1 VTPKHRTVPRTL
13 VWLRND
19 LRVVDNP
26 ALTAACER
34 GDAVAVYLAAP
45 AQWARHGMGA
55 NRIAF
60 LLRTVAALSRALAVL
75 GIPLLIRSVPRFAAH
90 PATLVALAREVGADV
105 VMCNDEYPLDE
116 RRRDGA
122 VFDRCRAAGIELRR
136 FTGGVVLAPGEVL
149 TGEGKPY
156 TVFTPFK
163 RRWLALAGD
172 GRLQTLPAPKPPRG
186 FDVAAET
193 IPQRLGG
200 VAADLL
206 AEQWPG
212 GEAEAMRR
220 LDGFV
225 AHALARYHTDR
236 DRPDRDGTS
245 GLSPYLAVGAVS
257 ARQCIVAAQHCNGG
271 RLDGGDPGAAMWI
284 SELIWREFY
293 AHVTAAFPD
302 ISRGRAF
309 RPHNDRVRWRDDP
322 GAFAAWCDGRTGYPL
337 VDAAMRQLAATGW
350 MHNRLRM
357 LTAMF
362 LTKHLLIDWRLGE
375 RHFMARLVDGDFAA
389 NNGGWQW
396 SASTGTDA
404 APYFRIFNPVAQA
417 KKFDPDGTF
426 VRRWVPELSAL
437 RGATIFEPWRH
448 GGAPG
453 YPAPIVD
460 HAQARRRALDAFRA

>member
-1 VTPKHRTVPRTL
+1 MTPKHRAVPRTL

-19 LRVVDNP
+19 LRVADNP

-60 LLRTVAALSRALAVL
+60 LLRTVVALSRALAVL

-90 PATLVALAREVGADV
+90 PATLVAVAREVGADV
-105 VMCNDEYPLDE
+105 VTCNDEYPLDE

-172 GRLQTLPAPKPPRG
+172 GRLQTLAAPDPQPTFG
-186 FDVAAET
+186 VVGDT

-220 LDGFV
+220 LDAFV
-225 AHALARYHTDR
+225 ARALARYHADR

-257 ARQCIVAAQHCNGG
+257 ARQCIVAARHCNGG

-302 ISRGRAF
+302 ISRVSILCEIVSMREDLIPDVSLGTHFLNELVEMDMLYLALFPKQGDHFIDSAF
-309 RPHNDRVRWRDDP
+309 FEQSPSRLLQLVPT
-322 GAFAAWCDGRTGYPL
+322 AAAWQDIVR
-337 VDAAMRQLAATGW
+337 VVFASD
-350 MHNRLRM
+350 
-357 LTAMF
+357 TA
-362 LTKHLLIDWRLGE
+362 
-375 RHFMARLVDGDFAA
+375 
-389 NNGGWQW
+389 
-396 SASTGTDA
+396 
-404 APYFRIFNPVAQA
+404 
-417 KKFDPDGTF
+417 
-426 VRRWVPELSAL
+426 
-437 RGATIFEPWRH
+437 RGAEGITLVAD
-448 GGAPG
+448 APEQRFTCYFG
-453 YPAPIVD
+453 
-460 HAQARRRALDAFRA
+460 R